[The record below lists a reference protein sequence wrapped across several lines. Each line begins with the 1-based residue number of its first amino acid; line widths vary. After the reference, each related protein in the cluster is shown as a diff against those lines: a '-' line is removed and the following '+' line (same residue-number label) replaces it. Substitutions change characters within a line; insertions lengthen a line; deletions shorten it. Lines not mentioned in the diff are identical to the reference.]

1 MSSDTTSAALIE
13 AAETILRRANDAGMY
28 LSDTPLAPTFAA
40 IRTQAR
46 LWLESVDTVFATL
59 SPGDALTIAVGHY
72 DFVYRTAY
80 NSPTPVA
87 DINRQVLRA
96 LDAHIAGDTSVDEYD
111 LFRAIADGIERR
123 DPAYLDHPLRW
134 YTLTL
139 ERWHDQFRYGT
150 NLHLLSDYDLNQRIT
165 LLQSSDLLAFEGA
178 NQSAFKRQLAEWGNS
193 I

>member
-1 MSSDTTSAALIE
+1 MKAFADTAQTL
-13 AAETILRRANDAGMY
+13 LDRAN
-28 LSDTPLAPTFAA
+28 
-40 IRTQAR
+40 
-46 LWLESVDTVFATL
+46 
-59 SPGDALTIAVGHY
+59 
-72 DFVYRTAY
+72 
-80 NSPTPVA
+80 VA
-87 DINRQVLRA
+87 DYFNPRTPATDEIRAITTDARQWISDVETSLDKVAPGTTLRILGWYDIIHRIAYAKAANRQTINRYVMRA
-96 LDAHIAGDTSVDEYD
+96 FEAKIHGDSSVDEYD

-123 DPAYLDHPLRW
+123 DPVYLDRPLRW

-178 NQSAFKRQLAEWGNS
+178 NQTAFKHQLAEWGNS